1 MSYATIITKLG
12 KAAISKAIADREQIS
27 LTKMGVGQSK
37 DVISDEWETLPEEAQ
52 KFSISDIR
60 VKEDDANIVIV
71 QGILEASVGGFVIRQ
86 VGIYG
91 ADDKL
96 FAVANV
102 PETIKPR
109 LSEGAAKDL
118 TINFYIAL
126 SDTGVINLT
135 VEESSKFASRRYVD
149 TKFDAALVETKAN
162 ELYAP
167 KTHNHDEVYLKIE
180 DFEKYKNQK
189 SAEEGEFLNKFI
201 KDPTNEKWTRKF
213 FYTADK
219 TDYPI
224 MGGLVLIND
233 KYAITKA
240 QSSKQTL
247 SPVFTDFTPYFGAYE
262 PMAKINTTNS
272 SQGEFKYLFCIGDEH
287 YFGRKMDTSFD
298 QDIYVYNSA
307 NGEWKKAGGTILS
320 NDAYTS
326 YIAPKYPLWRSRS
339 YIGKIYTTDDQEVLD
354 FGSYSH
360 PCFVIDDYVI
370 RTKINNENPQKVF
383 KISKSG
389 KKLVSQEVA
398 LSDTPF
404 DGFDIYGSDLIGF
417 YIVAECGEYFRNGDD
432 FYYIRYFRTS
442 STNFKD
448 RFKIYKNK
456 ELLSC
461 PIPPIAELGEE
472 ILILR
477 STRYLARRTSRGW
490 NFMNNNISS
499 NKPQNVYTDLF
510 DLVNGQNPVRLPVH
524 VLCAQES
531 AKGLKIAFL
540 PNASDA
546 DKGYFYETIIPYEE
560 LKGLK

>member
-102 PETIKPR
+102 PETIKPL

-126 SDTGVINLT
+126 SDTAVINLT

-149 TKFDAALVETKAN
+149 TKFDTALVETKAN

-201 KDPTNEKWTRKF
+201 KDPINEKWTQKMFCQGDITIYPLTTNLICFGNRRMICKKETSDISPNKF
-213 FYTADK
+213 VFNNIVPYMSSFVKMPQPPKEDSSTKFSLLYRTKTEAYFKLDTGLYKYDIANNAWQRLRLNFSNPSFDRIRYINPKFPLLRGHVSNFFMAGIDNAGQTNEPGGYQYSVVIEDFVLHFYSDK
-219 TDYPI
+219 
-224 MGGLVLIND
+224 V
-233 KYAITKA
+233 KA
-240 QSSKQTL
+240 FKVDSQ
-247 SPVFTDFTPYFGAYE
+247 VNFTPVD
-262 PMAKINTTNS
+262 I
-272 SQGEFKYLFCIGDEH
+272 SQVPYNEFAFESGSTLAVGSILPGGSYTKGNEH
-287 YFGRKMDTSFD
+287 YYFD
-298 QDIYVYNSA
+298 L
-307 NGEWKKAGGTILS
+307 ES
-320 NDAYTS
+320 NR
-326 YIAPKYPLWRSRS
+326 L
-339 YIGKIYTTDDQEVLD
+339 
-354 FGSYSH
+354 F
-360 PCFVIDDYVI
+360 
-370 RTKINNENPQKVF
+370 
-383 KISKSG
+383 
-389 KKLVSQEVA
+389 
-398 LSDTPF
+398 
-404 DGFDIYGSDLIGF
+404 
-417 YIVAECGEYFRNGDD
+417 
-432 FYYIRYFRTS
+432 
-442 STNFKD
+442 
-448 RFKIYKNK
+448 KNK
-456 ELLSC
+456 DQLD
-461 PIPPIAELGEE
+461 IPLIPIADLQE
-472 ILILR
+472 ITDIADG
-477 STRYLARRTSRGW
+477 TRYLMRKRRDVSKG
-490 NFMNNNISS
+490 
-499 NKPQNVYTDLF
+499 VYTDLF
-510 DLVNGQNPVRLPVH
+510 DMIDGKKPIRLPVYIIY
-524 VLCAQES
+524 AEES
-531 AKGLKIAFL
+531 ENGLKIDFL
-540 PNASDA
+540 SKAEDINN
-546 DKGYFYETIIPYEE
+546 KTFYETTIPYEE

>member
-12 KAAISKAIADREQIS
+12 KAAISKAIADKVQIS

-149 TKFDAALVETKAN
+149 TKFEAALVETKAN

-201 KDPTNEKWTRKF
+201 KDPINEKWTRKF

-224 MGGLVLIND
+224 MGGLVLING
-233 KYAITKA
+233 KYAITKVG
-240 QSSKQTL
+240 SSKRTL
-247 SPVFTDFTPYFGAYE
+247 NPVFTDFTPYFGAYE
-262 PMAKINTTNS
+262 PMAKINMES
-272 SQGEFKYLFCIGDEH
+272 SSEGRLKYLFRIGDEH
-287 YFGRKMDTSFD
+287 YFRREMTGFD
-298 QDIYVYNSA
+298 CEVHVYNETK
-307 NGEWKKAGGTILS
+307 GEWKRAGNMSIGNLE
-320 NDAYTS
+320 YTS
-326 YIAPKYPLWRSRS
+326 YIAPKYPLWRSLTS
-339 YIGKIYTTDDQEVLD
+339 GMKISTTDDQEVAEFD
-354 FGSYSH
+354 FHNH
-360 PCFVIDDYVI
+360 PCLVIDDYVI
-370 RTKINNENPQKVF
+370 RDRLSNDYPQKVF

-404 DGFDIYGSDLIGF
+404 DGFDIFGSNLAGF
-417 YIVAECGEYFRNGDD
+417 NNVAECGEYFRNGDD
-432 FYYIRYFRTS
+432 FYYIRYFSTS

-448 RFKIYKNK
+448 RYKIYKNK
-456 ELLSC
+456 ELLPC

-477 STRYLARRTSRGW
+477 NTRYLVRRAAGAW

-499 NKPQNVYTDLF
+499 NKPQKVYTDLF
-510 DLVNGQNPVRLPVH
+510 DLANGQNPVRLPVH

-540 PNASDA
+540 PNVSDA
-546 DKGYFYETIIPYEE
+546 DKGYFYETTIPYEE
-560 LKGLK
+560 LKGL

>member
-52 KFSISDIR
+52 KFNISDIR
-60 VKEDDANIVIV
+60 VKEDDTNIVIV

-102 PETIKPR
+102 PETIKPL

-149 TKFDAALVETKAN
+149 TKFEAALVETKAN

-201 KDPTNEKWTRKF
+201 KDPINEKWTRKF

-224 MGGLVLIND
+224 MGGLVLING
-233 KYAITKA
+233 KYAITKVG
-240 QSSKQTL
+240 SSKRTL
-247 SPVFTDFTPYFGAYE
+247 NPVFTDFTPYFGAYE
-262 PMAKINTTNS
+262 PMAKINMES
-272 SQGEFKYLFCIGDEH
+272 SSEGRLKYLFRIGDEH
-287 YFGRKMDTSFD
+287 YFRREMTGFD
-298 QDIYVYNSA
+298 CEVHVYNETK
-307 NGEWKKAGGTILS
+307 GEWKRAGNMSIGNLE
-320 NDAYTS
+320 YTS
-326 YIAPKYPLWRSRS
+326 YIAPKYPLWRSLTS
-339 YIGKIYTTDDQEVLD
+339 GMKISTTDDQEVAEFD
-354 FGSYSH
+354 FHNH
-360 PCFVIDDYVI
+360 PCLVIDDYVI
-370 RTKINNENPQKVF
+370 RDRLSNDYPQKVF
-383 KISKSG
+383 KIIKSG
-389 KKLVSQEVA
+389 KKLVSREVA

-404 DGFDIYGSDLIGF
+404 DGFDIFGSDLRGF
-417 YIVAECGEYFRNGDD
+417 NIVAECGEYFRNGDD
-432 FYYIRYFRTS
+432 FYYIRYFSTS

-448 RFKIYKNK
+448 RYKIYKNK
-456 ELLSC
+456 ELLPC

-477 STRYLARRTSRGW
+477 NTRYLVRRAAGAW

-499 NKPQNVYTDLF
+499 NKPQKVYTDLF
-510 DLVNGQNPVRLPVH
+510 DLANGQNPVRLPVH

-540 PNASDA
+540 PNVSDA
-546 DKGYFYETIIPYEE
+546 DKGYFYETTIPYEE
-560 LKGLK
+560 LKGL

>member
-12 KAAISKAIADREQIS
+12 KAAISKAIADKVQIS

-60 VKEDDANIVIV
+60 VKEDDTNIVIV

-201 KDPTNEKWTRKF
+201 KDPTSDKISYKF
-213 FYTADK
+213 FCLEDPYT
-219 TDYPI
+219 YPI
-224 MGGLVLIND
+224 TKGGLVSIKD
-233 KYAITKA
+233 KYLVVNEGGSSNKPVSAGVTAYTKPYK
-240 QSSKQTL
+240 QISKLDENQTGGTFRML
-247 SPVFTDFTPYFGAYE
+247 FT
-262 PMAKINTTNS
+262 
-272 SQGEFKYLFCIGDEH
+272 IGDDV
-287 YFGRKMDTSFD
+287 YFCQSVNQKLWKYNIPKNEWTYISNYEIQVTS
-298 QDIYVYNSA
+298 DIYIS
-307 NGEWKKAGGTILS
+307 
-320 NDAYTS
+320 
-326 YIAPKYPLWRSRS
+326 PKYPLIRADSS
-339 YIGKIYTTDDQEVLD
+339 NNTIAVVGTSKTIKTQANFNDLLFIED
-354 FGSYSH
+354 FIVVKDGASISKVYKVSDEFAITESSVNDL
-360 PCFVIDDYVI
+360 PLKEGDIKAI
-370 RTKINNENPQKVF
+370 KNSINNT
-383 KISKSG
+383 
-389 KKLVSQEVA
+389 VSMR
-398 LSDTPF
+398 SNYYKN
-404 DGFDIYGSDLIGF
+404 GSDIYAFRHKDDGTSERSFGVLVKNKTQVDIPIQPVEAIQEDICLLRGTRYILRRNKTLTEFSKQRSGMYNLDDLI
-417 YIVAECGEYFRNGDD
+417 
-432 FYYIRYFRTS
+432 
-442 STNFKD
+442 
-448 RFKIYKNK
+448 KNMS
-456 ELLSC
+456 EDS
-461 PIPPIAELGEE
+461 
-472 ILILR
+472 
-477 STRYLARRTSRGW
+477 
-490 NFMNNNISS
+490 
-499 NKPQNVYTDLF
+499 VYTDLF
-510 DLVNGQNPVRLPVH
+510 DIVDGKKPIRLPV
-524 VLCAQES
+524 LILSGEETE
-531 AKGLKIAFL
+531 KGLKIAFL
-540 PNASDA
+540 AKLRDFI
-546 DKGYFYETIIPYEE
+546 GTYFYETIIPYEE

>member
-37 DVISDEWETLPEEAQ
+37 DVISDEWESLPEEAQ

-60 VKEDDANIVIV
+60 VKEDDTNIVIV

-102 PETIKPR
+102 PETIKPL

-201 KDPTNEKWTRKF
+201 KDPTSDKISYKF
-213 FYTADK
+213 FCLEDPYT
-219 TDYPI
+219 YPI
-224 MGGLVLIND
+224 TKGGLVSIKD
-233 KYAITKA
+233 KYLVVNEGGSSNKPVSAGVTAYTKPYK
-240 QSSKQTL
+240 QISKLDENQTGGTFRML
-247 SPVFTDFTPYFGAYE
+247 FT
-262 PMAKINTTNS
+262 
-272 SQGEFKYLFCIGDEH
+272 IGDDV
-287 YFGRKMDTSFD
+287 YFCQSVNQKLWKYNIPKNEWTYISNYEIQVTS
-298 QDIYVYNSA
+298 DIYIS
-307 NGEWKKAGGTILS
+307 
-320 NDAYTS
+320 
-326 YIAPKYPLWRSRS
+326 PKYPLIRADSS
-339 YIGKIYTTDDQEVLD
+339 NNTIAVVGTSKTIKTQANFNDLLFIED
-354 FGSYSH
+354 FIVVKDGASISKVYKVSDEFAITESSVNDL
-360 PCFVIDDYVI
+360 PLKEGDIKAI
-370 RTKINNENPQKVF
+370 KNSINNT
-383 KISKSG
+383 
-389 KKLVSQEVA
+389 VSMR
-398 LSDTPF
+398 SNYYKN
-404 DGFDIYGSDLIGF
+404 GSDIYAFRHKDDGTSERSFGVLVKNKTQVDIPIQPVEAIQEDICLLRGTRYILRRNKTLTEFSKQRSGMYNLDDLI
-417 YIVAECGEYFRNGDD
+417 
-432 FYYIRYFRTS
+432 
-442 STNFKD
+442 
-448 RFKIYKNK
+448 KNMS
-456 ELLSC
+456 EDS
-461 PIPPIAELGEE
+461 
-472 ILILR
+472 
-477 STRYLARRTSRGW
+477 
-490 NFMNNNISS
+490 
-499 NKPQNVYTDLF
+499 VYTDLF
-510 DLVNGQNPVRLPVH
+510 DIVDGKKPIRLPV
-524 VLCAQES
+524 LILSGEETE
-531 AKGLKIAFL
+531 KGLKIAFL
-540 PNASDA
+540 AKLRDFI
-546 DKGYFYETIIPYEE
+546 GTYFYETIIPYEE

>member
-60 VKEDDANIVIV
+60 VKEDDTNIVIV

-91 ADDKL
+91 ANDKL

-149 TKFDAALVETKAN
+149 TKFEAALVETKAN

-189 SAEEGEFLNKFI
+189 SAEDGEFLNKFI
-201 KDPTNEKWTRKF
+201 KDPMNEKWTRKF

-219 TDYPI
+219 ADYPI
-224 MGGLVLIND
+224 MGGLVLING
-233 KYAITKA
+233 KYAITKVE
-240 QSSKQTL
+240 SSKQTL
-247 SPVFTDFTPYFGAYE
+247 NPVFTDFTPYFGAYE
-262 PMAKINTTNS
+262 PMAKINMES
-272 SQGEFKYLFCIGDEH
+272 SSEGSLKYLFRIGDEH
-287 YFGRKMDTSFD
+287 YFRRKMTGSFD
-298 QDIYVYNSA
+298 CEVHVYNETK
-307 NGEWKKAGGTILS
+307 GEWKRAGTTNIS
-320 NDAYTS
+320 NLEYTS
-326 YIAPKYPLWRSRS
+326 YIAPKYPLWRSHT
-339 YIGKIYTTDDQEVLD
+339 IGMKISTTDDQEVAE
-354 FGSYSH
+354 FNFHNH
-360 PCFVIDDYVI
+360 PCFVIDDYIV
-370 RTKINNENPQKVF
+370 RTRLSNDYPQKVF

-404 DGFDIYGSDLIGF
+404 DGFDIFGSNLTGF
-417 YIVAECGEYFRNGDD
+417 NIVAECGEYFRNGDD
-432 FYYIRYFRTS
+432 FYYIRYFSTS

-448 RFKIYKNK
+448 RYKIYKNK
-456 ELLSC
+456 ELLPC

-477 STRYLARRTSRGW
+477 NTRYLARRAAGAW

-499 NKPQNVYTDLF
+499 NKPKNVYTDLF
-510 DLVNGQNPVRLPVH
+510 DLANGQNPVRLPVH

-540 PNASDA
+540 PNVSDA
-546 DKGYFYETIIPYEE
+546 DKGYFYETTIPYEE

>member
-12 KAAISKAIADREQIS
+12 KAAISKAIADKVQIS

-102 PETIKPR
+102 PETIKPL

-126 SDTGVINLT
+126 SDTAVINLT

-149 TKFDAALVETKAN
+149 TKFDTALVETKAN

-201 KDPTNEKWTRKF
+201 KDPTNQKWTRKF
-213 FYTADK
+213 FYTTDK
-219 TDYPI
+219 QDFSI
-224 MGGLVLIND
+224 INRLVLIND
-233 KYAITKA
+233 RYAIEKNPNSTA
-240 QSSKQTL
+240 TTN
-247 SPVFTDFTPYFGAYE
+247 PIFTDFIPYLGIYK
-262 PMAKINTTNS
+262 PMAKINSPEKTNRRLDYIFNV
-272 SQGEFKYLFCIGDEH
+272 QNKH
-287 YFGRKMDTSFD
+287 YFFLK
-298 QDIYVYNSA
+298 NN
-307 NGEWKKAGGTILS
+307 NGEADILVYDALKDEWSQAGATNHSI
-320 NDAYTS
+320 NYIKS
-326 YIAPKYPLWRSRS
+326 YIAPRYPLWPSV
-339 YIGKIYTTDDQEVLD
+339 IGLEVQTTGNKKVLD
-354 FGSYSH
+354 IDHFGSGLY
-360 PCFVIDDYVI
+360 FIDDYII
-370 RTKINNENPQKVF
+370 RPKSSDQYPLRVF
-383 KISKSG
+383 KITESG
-389 KKLVSQEVA
+389 GKLVSQEVSI
-398 LSDTPF
+398 SDTPF
-404 DGFDIYGSDLIGF
+404 GELKY
-417 YIVAECGEYFRNGDD
+417 YITIPEIFHNRSEYGEYFKNGDD
-432 FYYIRYFRTS
+432 FYYIRYDDNTTS
-442 STNFKD
+442 KVFNE
-448 RFKIYKNK
+448 RYKIYKNK
-456 ELLSC
+456 EPLPC
-461 PIPPIAELGEE
+461 PIPPISGMGEE

-477 STRYLARRTSRGW
+477 NTRYLARRQIVSDSFLGNGPSQTQTK
-490 NFMNNNISS
+490 N
-499 NKPQNVYTDLF
+499 YTDLF
-510 DLVNGQNPVRLPVH
+510 DLANGQNPVRLPVH

-531 AKGLKIAFL
+531 VKGLKIAFL
-540 PNASDA
+540 PNGSDA
-546 DKGYFYETIIPYEE
+546 DKGYFYETTIPYEE

>member
-37 DVISDEWETLPEEAQ
+37 DVISDEWESLPEEAQ

-60 VKEDDANIVIV
+60 VKEDDTNIVIV

-86 VGIYG
+86 VRMYG
-91 ADDKL
+91 ADDNL

-102 PETIKPR
+102 PETIKPL

-149 TKFDAALVETKAN
+149 TKFEAALVETKAN

-189 SAEEGEFLNKFI
+189 SAEEGDFLNKFI
-201 KDPTNEKWTRKF
+201 KDPMNEKWTRKF

-219 TDYPI
+219 ADYPI
-224 MGGLVLIND
+224 MGGLVLING
-233 KYAITKA
+233 KYAITKVE
-240 QSSKQTL
+240 SSKQTL
-247 SPVFTDFTPYFGAYE
+247 NPVFTDFTPYFGAYE
-262 PMAKINTTNS
+262 PMAKIDTKYS
-272 SQGEFKYLFCIGDEH
+272 SEGNLKYLFRIGDEH
-287 YFGRKMDTSFD
+287 YFWRKMNDPFLYN
-298 QDIYVYNSA
+298 IHVYNEA
-307 NGEWKKAGGTILS
+307 KNEWKRAGTTEIS
-320 NDAYTS
+320 NSVYTS
-326 YIAPKYPLWRSRS
+326 YIAPKYPLWCSRH
-339 YIGKIYTTDDQEVLD
+339 YAGKISTTDDQEVVD
-354 FGSYSH
+354 FGTYNR

-370 RTKINNENPQKVF
+370 RTKINNNNPQKVF

-404 DGFDIYGSDLIGF
+404 DGFDIFESNLSGF
-417 YIVAECGEYFRNGDD
+417 NIVAECGEYFKNGDD
-432 FYYIRYFRTS
+432 FYYIRYFSTS

-448 RFKIYKNK
+448 RYKIYKNK
-456 ELLSC
+456 ELLPC

-472 ILILR
+472 ILILKN
-477 STRYLARRTSRGW
+477 TRYLVRRAAGVW

-499 NKPQNVYTDLF
+499 NKPQKVYTDLF
-510 DLVNGQNPVRLPVH
+510 DLANGQNPVRLPVH

-540 PNASDA
+540 PNVSDA
-546 DKGYFYETIIPYEE
+546 DKGYFYETTIPYEE

>member
-52 KFSISDIR
+52 KFNISDIR

-201 KDPTNEKWTRKF
+201 KDPINEKWTRKF

-240 QSSKQTL
+240 QSSKRTL
-247 SPVFTDFTPYFGAYE
+247 NPVFTDFTPYFGAYE
-262 PMAKINTTNS
+262 PMAKINMES
-272 SQGEFKYLFCIGDEH
+272 SSEGRLKYLFRIGDEH
-287 YFGRKMDTSFD
+287 YFRREMTGFD
-298 QDIYVYNSA
+298 CEVHVYNETK
-307 NGEWKKAGGTILS
+307 GEWKRAGNMSIGNLE
-320 NDAYTS
+320 YTS
-326 YIAPKYPLWRSRS
+326 YIAPKYPLWRSLTS
-339 YIGKIYTTDDQEVLD
+339 GMKISTTDDQEVAEFD
-354 FGSYSH
+354 FHNH

-404 DGFDIYGSDLIGF
+404 DGFDIYGSDLAGF
-417 YIVAECGEYFRNGDD
+417 NIVSECGEYFRNGDD

-499 NKPQNVYTDLF
+499 DKPQNVYTDLF